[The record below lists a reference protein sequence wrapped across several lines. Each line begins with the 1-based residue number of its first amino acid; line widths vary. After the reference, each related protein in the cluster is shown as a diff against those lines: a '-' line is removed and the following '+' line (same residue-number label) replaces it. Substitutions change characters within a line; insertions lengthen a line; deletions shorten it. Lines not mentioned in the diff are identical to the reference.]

1 MLASSSS
8 FFGGGVVLP
17 ATQRVGSS
25 RCGCR
30 WDLSEAHW
38 DNVGF
43 CLVIRQDSGS
53 KHLGGVALQL
63 QLQLQLRLQRR
74 AAQRAAYL
82 HVLLFD
88 A

>member
-8 FFGGGVVLP
+8 FFRSGDVLP

-43 CLVIRQDSGS
+43 CSVIRQDSGS
-53 KHLGGVALQL
+53 KHLEGVALQL
-63 QLQLQLRLQRR
+63 QLQLWLQRR